1 MPHTIKRTQKQ
12 RILSIIACFYILLQP
27 TYGRDRQDYA
37 ENSILAEGNWV
48 KISTTDAGIYQIT
61 EDSLRAWGFTDLS
74 KIKLFGYGG
83 TVIDELF
90 ANSDNYIDDLP
101 QIPLWRHNNKL
112 YFYSQGTTKWSFDSA
127 SQEFVHRL
135 HPYSTYAC
143 YFLTDRN
150 IESTDFPTISSSL
163 PTEIDTPITVFDD
176 YALHEKEL
184 ISVGKT
190 GQNFFGEDFL
200 SNSNQDF
207 TFHLSG
213 AQPSPI
219 KIRVSFGAKISG
231 SEGYIHISYN
241 GTELPTNTSNKITK
255 YYDSH
260 EFLRVASPLKTV
272 NRAEEESTI
281 SLRYASTG
289 TTLSAY
295 LDYIRLNYKRKLQL
309 YNGQVCFRFIN
320 RQTDNYYRIENS
332 TATTLVWDITT
343 PHRPKNITTSFDN
356 NTTSFTPEDAQ
367 LREFIAFDPEQNFPS
382 PSFVRQI
389 ENQNL
394 HALNIPELTIITPA
408 ALQTEAE
415 RVAQLHREEGLTVAV
430 IEQEKI
436 FNEFSSGTPDAS
448 AYRRLMKMFY
458 DRAEGNENVR
468 PRYLLLFGDGS
479 YNNRKSMEKLHSPE
493 CNMLL
498 TYQSKTSIDERESF
512 VIEDYFGFLE
522 DNSGEEIKV
531 DKVCLGI
538 GRFPISSIKNAR
550 LVVDKLYR
558 YVHDKDFSS
567 WKNNICIAADDGD
580 EAIHAEQADR
590 GSDTLLLKNTS
601 QPRLG
606 FRVNKIYIDSY
617 YMDPQTKKYPEANRE
632 LMKQFN
638 EGMLVFN
645 YIGHND
651 PEVGFT
657 GEGLF
662 SRYEMEHL
670 TNTRLPLF
678 ITITCDYCQFDAE
691 DVSAGENVF
700 LNPSAGAIALITTTR
715 VVYTDGNDKINQRL
729 MKRLLERD
737 SNGSPLRI
745 GDVLKLAK
753 RDFNTEIDKNKL
765 NYVLIG
771 DPALKLAYPE
781 HSIQVT
787 RINGNSGEKNI
798 EMIPGK
804 NYTVEGEIRS
814 HQNELLSDFNGYI
827 YYNLYDK
834 EKQFTTLAHQ
844 DKKTWTYTHRPD
856 LLTTGK
862 GTIQN
867 GIFRITVAL
876 PIDNSH
882 SGKSGLLNL
891 YAYDE
896 SGREANG
903 YTDKLIVS
911 TTVEPITEDIQ
922 GPDIEFAGINDDSF
936 TEGILVNNPATFVC
950 KFSDPSGIWSGN
962 SLGKQMTLSLDGAC
976 IEENVARYYKPIAE
990 SEIPEGEFIYPLPRL
1005 SNGLHTL
1012 TFKVFDTLGNSS
1024 EVTIA
1029 FEVKENS
1036 ETYTISLEEEPA
1048 TERATI
1054 SCQDQNGNDVTESK
1068 HTRISVTNTLGEEIW
1083 SYETTENNPFPLTWN
1098 LQDNNGK
1105 RVSAGQYYCKGYF
1118 ETSAGTIVTPAKKI
1132 VVITQ

>member
-61 EDSLRAWGFTDLS
+61 EDSLRAWGFTDPS

-332 TATTLVWDITT
+332 TATTLVWDVTT

-436 FNEFSSGTPDAS
+436 F
-448 AYRRLMKMFY
+448 
-458 DRAEGNENVR
+458 
-468 PRYLLLFGDGS
+468 
-479 YNNRKSMEKLHSPE
+479 
-493 CNMLL
+493 
-498 TYQSKTSIDERESF
+498 I
-512 VIEDYFGFLE
+512 
-522 DNSGEEIKV
+522 
-531 DKVCLGI
+531 
-538 GRFPISSIKNAR
+538 
-550 LVVDKLYR
+550 
-558 YVHDKDFSS
+558 
-567 WKNNICIAADDGD
+567 
-580 EAIHAEQADR
+580 
-590 GSDTLLLKNTS
+590 
-601 QPRLG
+601 
-606 FRVNKIYIDSY
+606 
-617 YMDPQTKKYPEANRE
+617 
-632 LMKQFN
+632 
-638 EGMLVFN
+638 
-645 YIGHND
+645 
-651 PEVGFT
+651 
-657 GEGLF
+657 
-662 SRYEMEHL
+662 
-670 TNTRLPLF
+670 
-678 ITITCDYCQFDAE
+678 
-691 DVSAGENVF
+691 
-700 LNPSAGAIALITTTR
+700 
-715 VVYTDGNDKINQRL
+715 
-729 MKRLLERD
+729 
-737 SNGSPLRI
+737 
-745 GDVLKLAK
+745 
-753 RDFNTEIDKNKL
+753 
-765 NYVLIG
+765 
-771 DPALKLAYPE
+771 
-781 HSIQVT
+781 
-787 RINGNSGEKNI
+787 
-798 EMIPGK
+798 
-804 NYTVEGEIRS
+804 
-814 HQNELLSDFNGYI
+814 
-827 YYNLYDK
+827 
-834 EKQFTTLAHQ
+834 
-844 DKKTWTYTHRPD
+844 
-856 LLTTGK
+856 
-862 GTIQN
+862 
-867 GIFRITVAL
+867 
-876 PIDNSH
+876 
-882 SGKSGLLNL
+882 
-891 YAYDE
+891 
-896 SGREANG
+896 
-903 YTDKLIVS
+903 
-911 TTVEPITEDIQ
+911 
-922 GPDIEFAGINDDSF
+922 
-936 TEGILVNNPATFVC
+936 
-950 KFSDPSGIWSGN
+950 
-962 SLGKQMTLSLDGAC
+962 
-976 IEENVARYYKPIAE
+976 
-990 SEIPEGEFIYPLPRL
+990 
-1005 SNGLHTL
+1005 
-1012 TFKVFDTLGNSS
+1012 
-1024 EVTIA
+1024 
-1029 FEVKENS
+1029 
-1036 ETYTISLEEEPA
+1036 
-1048 TERATI
+1048 
-1054 SCQDQNGNDVTESK
+1054 
-1068 HTRISVTNTLGEEIW
+1068 
-1083 SYETTENNPFPLTWN
+1083 
-1098 LQDNNGK
+1098 
-1105 RVSAGQYYCKGYF
+1105 
-1118 ETSAGTIVTPAKKI
+1118 
-1132 VVITQ
+1132 

>member
-1 MPHTIKRTQKQ
+1 
-12 RILSIIACFYILLQP
+12 
-27 TYGRDRQDYA
+27 
-37 ENSILAEGNWV
+37 
-48 KISTTDAGIYQIT
+48 
-61 EDSLRAWGFTDLS
+61 
-74 KIKLFGYGG
+74 
-83 TVIDELF
+83 
-90 ANSDNYIDDLP
+90 
-101 QIPLWRHNNKL
+101 
-112 YFYSQGTTKWSFDSA
+112 
-127 SQEFVHRL
+127 
-135 HPYSTYAC
+135 
-143 YFLTDRN
+143 
-150 IESTDFPTISSSL
+150 
-163 PTEIDTPITVFDD
+163 
-176 YALHEKEL
+176 
-184 ISVGKT
+184 
-190 GQNFFGEDFL
+190 
-200 SNSNQDF
+200 
-207 TFHLSG
+207 
-213 AQPSPI
+213 
-219 KIRVSFGAKISG
+219 
-231 SEGYIHISYN
+231 
-241 GTELPTNTSNKITK
+241 
-255 YYDSH
+255 
-260 EFLRVASPLKTV
+260 
-272 NRAEEESTI
+272 
-281 SLRYASTG
+281 
-289 TTLSAY
+289 
-295 LDYIRLNYKRKLQL
+295 
-309 YNGQVCFRFIN
+309 
-320 RQTDNYYRIENS
+320 
-332 TATTLVWDITT
+332 
-343 PHRPKNITTSFDN
+343 
-356 NTTSFTPEDAQ
+356 
-367 LREFIAFDPEQNFPS
+367 
-382 PSFVRQI
+382 
-389 ENQNL
+389 
-394 HALNIPELTIITPA
+394 
-408 ALQTEAE
+408 
-415 RVAQLHREEGLTVAV
+415 
-430 IEQEKI
+430 
-436 FNEFSSGTPDAS
+436 
-448 AYRRLMKMFY
+448 
-458 DRAEGNENVR
+458 
-468 PRYLLLFGDGS
+468 
-479 YNNRKSMEKLHSPE
+479 
-493 CNMLL
+493 
-498 TYQSKTSIDERESF
+498 
-512 VIEDYFGFLE
+512 
-522 DNSGEEIKV
+522 
-531 DKVCLGI
+531 
-538 GRFPISSIKNAR
+538 
-550 LVVDKLYR
+550 
-558 YVHDKDFSS
+558 
-567 WKNNICIAADDGD
+567 
-580 EAIHAEQADR
+580 
-590 GSDTLLLKNTS
+590 
-601 QPRLG
+601 
-606 FRVNKIYIDSY
+606 
-617 YMDPQTKKYPEANRE
+617 
-632 LMKQFN
+632 MKQFN

-662 SRYEMEHL
+662 SRYEMDHL

-753 RDFNTEIDKNKL
+753 QDFNTEIDKNKL

-867 GIFRITVAL
+867 GTFRITVTL

-911 TTVEPITEDIQ
+911 TAVEPITEDIQ
-922 GPDIEFAGINDDSF
+922 GPDIKFAGINDDSF

-950 KFSDPSGIWSGN
+950 KFSDPSGIWNGN

-990 SEIPEGEFIYPLPRL
+990 SKIPEGEFIYPLPRL

-1118 ETSAGTIVTPAKKI
+1118 ETSAGTIVTPAKKSWLSRNNPHDSLFI
-1132 VVITQ
+1132 IYM